1 MALLSASHWDHPRIR
16 GEHRACSPAGS
27 AMCGSS
33 PHTRGAP
40 LDATRRAA
48 QWRIIPAY
56 AGSTPASAPAIADRR
71 DHPRIRGEHG
81 TAEIA
86 ERLDSGSSPHT
97 RGARGASGARIVRG
111 GIIPAYAG
119 STLIPC
125 SRATSS
131 SDHPR
136 IRGEHA
142 GLGLGEAA
150 ARGSSPH
157 TRGAPGDRHD
167 GHTVQGII
175 PAYAG
180 STVTPSTGS
189 VTKTD
194 HPRIRGEHVFR
205 EIRIRLQSGSSPHT
219 RGALGG
225 APGEADPVGIIP
237 AYAGST
243 AALASQ
249 AHSIADHPRIRG
261 EHTQPW
267 MSRVS
272 RRGSSPHTRGAR
284 RLRGRRRRRQG
295 IIPAYA
301 GSTSHLLVHE
311 AGYGDHP
318 RIRGEHTRKT
328 LTRADPAGSS
338 PHTRGAL
345 GPGVQG

>member
-1 MALLSASHWDHPRIR
+1 MGLTISRWDHPRIR
-16 GEHRACSPAGS
+16 GEHQPALVGEVQQQ
-27 AMCGSS
+27 GSS
-33 PHTRGAP
+33 PHTRGA
-40 LDATRRAA
+40 LLSTCEDCVEH
-48 QWRIIPAY
+48 RIIPAY
-56 AGSTPASAPAIADRR
+56 AGSTGSLTAYRGRRR

-157 TRGAPGDRHD
+157 TRGAPILLARQRLQIRIIPAYAGSTSRKSPERSSRRDHPRIRGEHDAGEHGYERRQGSSPHTRGAHDQRRSDDRRR
-167 GHTVQGII
+167 GII

-180 STVTPSTGS
+180 STRERDHGDFVEG
-189 VTKTD
+189 D
-194 HPRIRGEHVFR
+194 HPRIRGEHQPSRFSR
-205 EIRIRLQSGSSPHT
+205 CH
-219 RGALGG
+219 
-225 APGEADPVGIIP
+225 
-237 AYAGST
+237 
-243 AALASQ
+243 AA
-249 AHSIADHPRIRG
+249 
-261 EHTQPW
+261 
-267 MSRVS
+267 
-272 RRGSSPHTRGAR
+272 GSSPHTRGAR
-284 RLRGRRRRRQG
+284 RPQGAGGRNVKDHPRIRGEHSALRERVTVYSGSSPHTRGARPIVGHVASADG

-301 GSTSHLLVHE
+301 GST
-311 AGYGDHP
+311 
-318 RIRGEHTRKT
+318 T
-328 LTRADPAGSS
+328 
-338 PHTRGAL
+338 
-345 GPGVQG
+345 